1 MLWNPKKLSLMN
13 WRTIMFTD
21 ARIVRVKAWVAGVDN
36 LDYSGFGA
44 EIVVNVLML

>member
-1 MLWNPKKLSLMN
+1 MQWNPKKLSLMN

-21 ARIVRVKAWVAGVDN
+21 VCIVRVNAWVAGVDN

-44 EIVVNVLML
+44 EIAGNVLML